1 MELLNLVLFI
11 VLCDTL
17 TVSSTPLPNRVISHG
32 QFYSALTVCKLLV
45 FGLQLGTSDVI
56 YVTPGNESHCPGD
69 STECHTLEWYAH
81 SNGSLITDGIEMRFL
96 QGAHSLNTS
105 IAIEHSRNI
114 TISGVGNVAPCSNDG
129 TPHPMSWIVCNT
141 ITSSGFIISN
151 STDIHISNL
160 GFDSC
165 GNNITVCE
173 NKVSAAL
180 AFQQGSDISLD
191 QIVIKNTRG
200 VGLLINNVFG
210 SIAIIDSVFMRA
222 MRPLSPKQYPGNAR
236 FWFGPNKCGEQC
248 SETALTTTIVDSSW
262 FLDGQLDAIGL
273 EVIVRCPD
281 VYVLLSNVTIRN
293 NRGRNGGNLALSVT
307 DFSHLTNKSIISIRN
322 SHIYGGRSEKGGGG
336 MRAWIRAIQSSDSHC
351 ETDNI
356 HSIIDVYNT
365 TFISNI
371 AYSSGGAI
379 HVSHYQ
385 KGGYSCTVRNI
396 KFKLCQFQNN
406 AGRETVVEITRH
418 LILAEHSSPSLN
430 VSFEHCDFHNNSALN
445 SLSFSYAEG
454 SVLSIILS
462 RIVMLNCSFSD
473 NRGTAISLQNSKMN
487 VYDNIRFE
495 NNKAAY
501 GAALKICD
509 GSLIFLQ
516 VHSCMQFINNFA
528 LMGGAIFV
536 QQALLAV
543 AQPCPFQPVIA
554 ANTSKE
560 EFYTSFKLEFI
571 NNSAKLA
578 GDAVYGGSMDTC
590 YTINKYS
597 FKIFDKVFNLSSQN
611 GPSWVSSDP
620 QGICFCLAN
629 KTTHV
634 PHHFCQTKHPAV
646 EVYPGESFSISAVTV
661 GQFNGSSPGV
671 IQPFLTNESDT
682 HKLKLV
688 GTSNRNPGDDCT
700 SFTFTLLT
708 NRSVATIILRPF
720 DNSYNRNFDSNVSIT
735 VNILPCP
742 LGFKLSRNYNG
753 EYTCDCH
760 EIIKAADTLASC
772 DISTGTIQVQDTW
785 LKCLHLSKI
794 NNRSTCDN
802 MAVSKECGRY
812 CSEHG
817 NISMTQ
823 LDDQEQCRYNR
834 TGIRCGECQHGLSHF
849 VSQFP
854 YCKPCSNRGL
864 LKYVPLFLLSGAV
877 AIFILTLLNVTVT
890 EGTLYG
896 LVFYANVLFA
906 NHSFFPNNTRLGR
919 TAWLFVSIINL
930 EPTRASCAYDGMT
943 GYQYIWLR
951 FGYVFY
957 LLFTQVI
964 IILSSRRFMLLT
976 RFFGKNV
983 LKVLATL
990 LFLSHAQL
998 LYACFHTFWF
1008 AKVYYMSEPNRAIQR
1023 KVVWDFDGNI
1033 PYLGLKHALLF
1044 AVASFCSVFA
1054 LLFMFSLLFIQCLQ
1068 KRSDRWYLRWVERL
1082 RPYYEVYTGSCH
1094 DQYRFWPG
1102 FLYLMRTALYALN
1115 VYVNSYDARFRRLKM
1130 VSTAAICILIISFA
1144 CIFPQGVYKK
1154 WPLNILE
1161 FFFLLNLCIM
1171 SILLGFHD
1179 SPSEILCY
1187 SVLPV
1192 MIVSCGILLYHI
1204 YQQIK
1209 NTRAWKVLVKRFSVC
1224 AQTFR
1229 KKRYYSSLKKDDSE
1243 QDLLLP
1249 QPLPEFIQV
1258 IESPEPVLVD

>member
-1 MELLNLVLFI
+1 MKFVNLMPFI
-11 VLCDTL
+11 VVYATIAI
-17 TVSSTPLPNRVISHG
+17 SSAPLPSRVIAHI
-32 QFYSALTVCKLLV
+32 QFYSAFTVCKLFA
-45 FGLQLGTSDVI
+45 FGLQLGQSNVV
-56 YVTPGNESHCPGD
+56 YVTPGSESHCPD
-69 STECHTLEWYAH
+69 NSTECHTLEWYAY
-81 SNGSLITDGIEMRFL
+81 SIGSLITDNIEMRFL

-105 IAIEHSRNI
+105 ITIENGRNI
-114 TISGVGNVAPCSNDG
+114 TISGPGVGNMASRSNDS
-129 TPHPMSWIVCNT
+129 TPHSMNWIICNAT
-141 ITSSGFIISN
+141 TSSGLTFSN
-151 STDIHISNL
+151 STDIRISNL

-165 GNNITVCE
+165 GNNITVCDSE
-173 NKVSAAL
+173 VSAAL
-180 AFQQGSDISLD
+180 AFQQGSNISLD

-210 SIAIIDSVFMRA
+210 LISINDSIFMRA
-222 MRPLSPKQYPGNAR
+222 KRAFNTKLYPGNAR
-236 FWFGPNKCGEQC
+236 FWFGPNKCGQQC
-248 SETALTTTIVDSSW
+248 SETALTTTVVNSSL
-262 FLDGQLDAIGL
+262 FLDGQLDAVGL
-273 EVIVRCPD
+273 EMIVRCPG
-281 VYVLLSNVTIRN
+281 VYVLLSNVTIGN

-307 DFSHLTNKSIISIRN
+307 DFSRSTNKNIISVRD
-322 SHIYGGRSEKGGGG
+322 SHVYGGRSEKGGGG
-336 MRAWIRAIQSSDSHC
+336 MRAWIRAIQSSDSLC
-351 ETDNI
+351 EMDNT

-371 AYSSGGAI
+371 ADSSGGVI

-385 KGGYSCTVRNI
+385 KGGYSCAVRNV
-396 KFKLCQFQNN
+396 KFKLCQFLNN
-406 AGRETVVEITRH
+406 AGREAVVEITRH

-445 SLSFSYAEG
+445 SLSFFYAEG
-454 SVLSIILS
+454 SVLSIILTHIS
-462 RIVMLNCSFSD
+462 MLDCSFGD

-487 VYDNIRFE
+487 VYDNIRFK

-509 GSLIFLQ
+509 GSLIFLH
-516 VHSCMQFINNFA
+516 VHSRMQFINNSS

-554 ANTSKE
+554 ANTSIE
-560 EFYTSFKLEFI
+560 EFNTSFKLEFI
-571 NNSAKLA
+571 NNSAKFA
-578 GDAVYGGSMDTC
+578 GDALYGGSMDTC
-590 YTINKYS
+590 YTISKYS
-597 FKIFDKVFNLSSQN
+597 FKTFDKVFNLSSQI

-620 QGICFCLAN
+620 QGICFCVM
-629 KTTHV
+629 THV
-634 PHHFCQTKHPAV
+634 PYHFCQTKHPAV
-646 EVYPGESFSISAVTV
+646 EVYPGERFSISAVTV

-671 IQPFLTNESDT
+671 IQPFLTDESDT

-688 GTSNRNPGDDCT
+688 STSNRNPGDDCT
-700 SFTFTLLT
+700 RFTFTLLT
-708 NRSVATIILRPF
+708 NRSVATIILRPSN
-720 DNSYNRNFDSNVSIT
+720 NSYNRNFDSNVSIT
-735 VNILPCP
+735 INILPCP
-742 LGFKLSRNYNG
+742 LGFHLMNNEYG

-760 EIIKAADTLASC
+760 KIIKAADSLASC

-785 LKCLHLSKI
+785 LKCLHTSQI
-794 NNRSTCDN
+794 NNRSTCDD
-802 MAVSKECGRY
+802 MAVSKACGRY
-812 CSEHG
+812 CSEHS

-823 LDDQEQCRYNR
+823 LDNQEQCRYNR
-834 TGIRCGECQHGLSHF
+834 TGIRCGECQHGLSHY

-854 YCKPCSNRGL
+854 FCKPCSNRGL

-877 AIFILTLLNVTVT
+877 AILILTLLNITVT

-906 NHSFFPNNTRLGR
+906 NHSYFPNNTRLGR
-919 TAWLFVSIINL
+919 TAWLFVSAINL

-943 GYQYIWLR
+943 GYQHIWLR

-964 IILSSRRFMLLT
+964 IILSSRRFVFLT
-976 RFFGKNV
+976 RLFGKNV

-1023 KVVWDFDGNI
+1023 KLVWDFDGNV
-1033 PYLGLKHALLF
+1033 PYLGLKHTLLF

-1068 KRSDRWYLRWVERL
+1068 KRSNRWYLRWVERL
-1082 RPYYEVYTGSCH
+1082 RPYYEVYTGPCH

-1102 FLYLMRTALYALN
+1102 FLYLTRTALYALN
-1115 VYVNSYDARFRRLKM
+1115 VYINNYDVRFRRSKM

-1154 WPLNILE
+1154 WPLNTLE
-1161 FFFLLNLCIM
+1161 FFFLLNLCIT
-1171 SILLGFHD
+1171 SILLGFHN
-1179 SPSEILCY
+1179 SPSEIIYY

-1209 NTRAWKVLVKRFSVC
+1209 KTRAWKVLVKRFSAC
-1224 AQTFR
+1224 AQTLR
-1229 KKRYYSSLKKDDSE
+1229 KKRYCSSSKKDDSE

-1249 QPLPEFIQV
+1249 QPLPQV